1 MKNIHT
7 ILSVIIL
14 LTGIFT
20 NAQTVNWENIGQHKH
35 LTNINI
41 AADYGLTY
49 GAGYAY
55 RLSSK
60 RHVLLNAEYSFPSGE
75 DITDD
80 FKIKTGTQVRWWQSG
95 NFHFAS
101 ELQAIFR
108 RYNNGYARL
117 LNFGADLSA
126 TGGYYKK
133 RWFIAGELGFDKA
146 IVTHFKH
153 SSLYKENFPAVK
165 DGWYEPSTGGNFYYG
180 LQSGFLFSNKDVYLK
195 LGKLTQQDLGSS
207 PMFPFYVQLG
217 FNFRF

>member
-1 MKNIHT
+1 MKNIHI
-7 ILSVIIL
+7 ILTVIIL

-20 NAQTVNWENIGQHKH
+20 NAQTVNWKNIGEYKH
-35 LTNINI
+35 LANINI

-60 RHVLLNAEYSFPSGE
+60 RPVLINAEYSFPSGE
-75 DITDD
+75 NITDD
-80 FKIKTGTQVRWWQSG
+80 FKIKTGTQVSWWQSG

-101 ELQAIFR
+101 KLQAIIR
-108 RYNNGYARL
+108 KYNNGYARL
-117 LNFGADLSA
+117 LNVGADLSA

-153 SSLYKENFPAVK
+153 SDLYKSNFPGVK

-180 LQSGFLFSNKDVYLK
+180 LQGGYTFRNKDVYLK
-195 LGKLTQQDLGSS
+195 LGKLTQQDLKSS
-207 PMFPFYVQLG
+207 PLLPFYAQLG